1 MRNNRLINDT
11 SKKKWQRNVI
21 HHVTEEP
28 DLSLYTY
35 GHITYY
41 KGGNKVHTREKKNKK
56 FLTNDH
62 GQTCWLRIEELYDH
76 LLC

>member
-1 MRNNRLINDT
+1 M
-11 SKKKWQRNVI
+11 
-21 HHVTEEP
+21 TEEP

-62 GQTCWLRIEELYDH
+62 GQTCWLHIEELYNH
-76 LLC
+76 LPC